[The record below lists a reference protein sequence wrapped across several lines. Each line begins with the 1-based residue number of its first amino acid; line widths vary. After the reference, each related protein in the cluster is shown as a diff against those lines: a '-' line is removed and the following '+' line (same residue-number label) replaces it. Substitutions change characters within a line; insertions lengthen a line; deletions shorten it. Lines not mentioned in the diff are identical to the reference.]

1 MLGRARVSIAALHSA
16 NVSFRLSRFAA
27 SLMRSHTRVRVRVAA
42 AVRGAATGHAS
53 VSRSVWLLPAV
64 QRRR

>member
-1 MLGRARVSIAALHSA
+1 MTRPP
-16 NVSFRLSRFAA
+16 FRLTRFAA